1 MSIVGSGS
9 DQMDSAYLWEQRE
22 DAFLLHAECRS
33 KERREAAAVLAVF
46 SPGESRKLLGAVLNP
61 QKEIKQEVP

>member
-1 MSIVGSGS
+1 MSVVGSGS

-33 KERREAAAVLAVF
+33 KERREAAAVLALF
-46 SPGESRKLLGAVLNP
+46 SPGESRKLFGSVLNP